1 MEYGVH
7 STRYTRLSD
16 EQLYSMYR
24 ETAYSQLKE
33 EEKLELIQE
42 TVNRDAMERG
52 EIGSPEVR
60 FIDLSV
66 NESGNS
72 IDGVININRDMAVY
86 GVQNYEYKGHVIHH
100 NIDDY
105 NIQTLNTA
113 IHENIHCFQ
122 AQIIDGTID
131 TDDMKMRSEYQA
143 NDFTCS
149 PVTLYGSTQLGCQYL
164 VGESPMG
171 YYMYYFQP
179 TERDAYL
186 GAEQKTGEILNQLTE
201 KYGKEFSFEQYTKSV
216 ETTGFQIREQEAIKL
231 FNNPNFKMD
240 LSQVLQNQYFG
251 TDKSVDPRTETMV
264 KAEMIVS
271 YNNLEQD
278 FSMNKEEH
286 IMSFDP
292 TPVSLEEY
300 NQSLRDPVN
309 DNTISEDEAVNET
322 AQMSENYL
330 MAVEN
335 FQDLSTGDE
344 SMDDGGLVADGIED
358 GGIGL

>member
-1 MEYGVH
+1 
-7 STRYTRLSD
+7 
-16 EQLYSMYR
+16 
-24 ETAYSQLKE
+24 
-33 EEKLELIQE
+33 
-42 TVNRDAMERG
+42 
-52 EIGSPEVR
+52 
-60 FIDLSV
+60 
-66 NESGNS
+66 
-72 IDGVININRDMAVY
+72 
-86 GVQNYEYKGHVIHH
+86 
-100 NIDDY
+100 
-105 NIQTLNTA
+105 
-113 IHENIHCFQ
+113 
-122 AQIIDGTID
+122 
-131 TDDMKMRSEYQA
+131 
-143 NDFTCS
+143 
-149 PVTLYGSTQLGCQYL
+149 
-164 VGESPMG
+164 
-171 YYMYYFQP
+171 
-179 TERDAYL
+179 
-186 GAEQKTGEILNQLTE
+186 
-201 KYGKEFSFEQYTKSV
+201 
-216 ETTGFQIREQEAIKL
+216 
-231 FNNPNFKMD
+231 MD

-309 DNTISEDEAVNET
+309 DNTISEDGAVNET

-344 SMDDGGLVADGIED
+344 SMDDGGLEADGIED

>member
-1 MEYGVH
+1 
-7 STRYTRLSD
+7 
-16 EQLYSMYR
+16 
-24 ETAYSQLKE
+24 
-33 EEKLELIQE
+33 
-42 TVNRDAMERG
+42 
-52 EIGSPEVR
+52 
-60 FIDLSV
+60 
-66 NESGNS
+66 
-72 IDGVININRDMAVY
+72 
-86 GVQNYEYKGHVIHH
+86 
-100 NIDDY
+100 
-105 NIQTLNTA
+105 
-113 IHENIHCFQ
+113 
-122 AQIIDGTID
+122 
-131 TDDMKMRSEYQA
+131 
-143 NDFTCS
+143 
-149 PVTLYGSTQLGCQYL
+149 
-164 VGESPMG
+164 MG

-292 TPVSLEEY
+292 TPVSNRGREPRKYRLPTD
-300 NQSLRDPVN
+300 RDGRL
-309 DNTISEDEAVNET
+309 
-322 AQMSENYL
+322 QRC
-330 MAVEN
+330 
-335 FQDLSTGDE
+335 DLCK
-344 SMDDGGLVADGIED
+344 LVYVPRYPCQ
-358 GGIGL
+358 

>member
-60 FIDLSV
+60 FIDLPV

-143 NDFTCS
+143 KRSWDNMDIIVWISRIATC
-149 PVTLYGSTQLGCQYL
+149 
-164 VGESPMG
+164 
-171 YYMYYFQP
+171 
-179 TERDAYL
+179 
-186 GAEQKTGEILNQLTE
+186 IL
-201 KYGKEFSFEQYTKSV
+201 FVVVIF
-216 ETTGFQIREQEAIKL
+216 
-231 FNNPNFKMD
+231 
-240 LSQVLQNQYFG
+240 
-251 TDKSVDPRTETMV
+251 
-264 KAEMIVS
+264 
-271 YNNLEQD
+271 
-278 FSMNKEEH
+278 
-286 IMSFDP
+286 
-292 TPVSLEEY
+292 
-300 NQSLRDPVN
+300 
-309 DNTISEDEAVNET
+309 
-322 AQMSENYL
+322 L
-330 MAVEN
+330 MAHGERI
-335 FQDLSTGDE
+335 STAVLD
-344 SMDDGGLVADGIED
+344 VALLLGIITIFI
-358 GGIGL
+358 GGIRHDRK